1 MRDGS
6 LLRLLLSR
14 ARVEIAPHA
23 RGLHGSTGMESSEM
37 MVIREDEEES
47 SPERAESPGEA
58 HGSNPSPNPKPN
70 PSPKPRQA
78 P

>member
-37 MVIREDEEES
+37 MVIREDEEGDEAADEDES
-47 SPERAESPGEA
+47 SPERAASPG
-58 HGSNPSPNPKPN
+58 
-70 PSPKPRQA
+70 
-78 P
+78 

>member
-37 MVIREDEEES
+37 MVIREDEEGDEAADES
-47 SPERAESPGEA
+47 RPERAASPG
-58 HGSNPSPNPKPN
+58 
-70 PSPKPRQA
+70 
-78 P
+78 